1 MPKYFCE
8 YCGIFLTHSSPWGR
22 KQHSH
27 GRKHINNKIEY
38 YSQFIYEFQQ
48 NKYQHLLEMATKVSP
63 QMNIMGPPR
72 MMPPMNHMP
81 IMQGMLPPMQ
91 GMPPPMQGM
100 PPPMQ
105 GFHPGM
111 HPMPGNPMMQQMQNP
126 NPQQV
131 QNTQNNNQ

>member
-48 NKYQHLLEMATKVSP
+48 NKYQHLMEMATKVGP
-63 QMNIMGPPR
+63 QINNMGPPR
-72 MMPPMNHMP
+72 MMPPMAHM
-81 IMQGMLPPMQ
+81 
-91 GMPPPMQGM
+91 PPMQGM

-111 HPMPGNPMMQQMQNP
+111 HPMPGNPMMPPMQNP
-126 NPQQV
+126 NPQPV

>member
-48 NKYQHLLEMATKVSP
+48 NKYQHLMEMATKVGP
-63 QMNIMGPPR
+63 QMNNMGPPR
-72 MMPPMNHMP
+72 MMPPMGLMA
-81 IMQGMLPPMQ
+81 PMQ
-91 GMPPPMQGM
+91 GMAPH
-100 PPPMQ
+100 PMQ

-111 HPMPGNPMMQQMQNP
+111 HPMPGNHMMPQMQNP
-126 NPQQV
+126 NPQQI
-131 QNTQNNNQ
+131 QNLQNLPNQ

>member
-48 NKYQHLLEMATKVSP
+48 NKYQSLMEMAQRAP
-63 QMNIMGPPR
+63 QMNPIVPPR
-72 MMPPMNHMP
+72 MMPPIGH
-81 IMQGMLPPMQ
+81 
-91 GMPPPMQGM
+91 MPPPMQVIQS
-100 PPPMQ
+100 MQ
-105 GFHPGM
+105 GFPPGM
-111 HPMPGNPMMQQMQNP
+111 QPMPGINHMIPPPIQNQQNLP
-126 NPQQV
+126 NQIV
-131 QNTQNNNQ
+131 QNNNANQ

>member
-48 NKYQHLLEMATKVSP
+48 NKYQHLMEMATRSGP
-63 QMNIMGPPR
+63 QINNMGPPR
-72 MMPPMNHMP
+72 MMPPMTH
-81 IMQGMLPPMQ
+81 IPPMH
-91 GMPPPMQGM
+91 GMPPPMQSF
-100 PPPMQ
+100 PPGIQ
-105 GFHPGM
+105 
-111 HPMPGNPMMQQMQNP
+111 PMPSLNPILPAPLQNASQSLQQNP
-126 NPQQV
+126 QPQA
-131 QNTQNNNQ
+131 NNQ